1 MSPSVHRWRRL
12 AFAAFLLAYFLY
24 FTYDGLRVHFALDDL
39 GNMGHYYRGGP
50 LALAVSQFTVWH
62 GDYRPM
68 GGLFY
73 VPILTFAGL
82 NPLPY
87 QAALLAIL
95 LANVYLVYRFALRL
109 GCGEL
114 AAGLAA
120 LVVSYHAGLHNL
132 YYNAAFVYDALCCFF
147 YLAAFLYYLR
157 IRQAGGVPRT
167 RQIALFLA
175 LYLCALNSK
184 EMAVTLPLMMLVYE
198 WIYHRPAAIKAW
210 IFGPARLVLYGA
222 ALAALDVYGKL
233 FGPDA
238 MVNAEAYHPVFALR
252 RVRDF
257 QRLSL
262 GDLLFGWGSGWG
274 GILLLWA
281 VLAYLAWRRDR
292 PVLRFLWWFMLLTPL
307 PIEFLI
313 GKSQAC
319 LYIPMIGW
327 AIFGS
332 VVFVDLASALARVL
346 EAEPWGRRLGRGGI
360 VALLTAVAI
369 FCWARQNR
377 QYKRTHAEPVMA
389 ALGHES
395 WDAIQQF
402 RALNPHV
409 RPGSKVAFLDDPF
422 HSWDMLFL
430 AELWFRDR
438 SVDIHVERHGPL
450 TPEELAKVDYIFTFR
465 NGKLVEL
472 K

>member
-1 MSPSVHRWRRL
+1 V
-12 AFAAFLLAYFLY
+12 
-24 FTYDGLRVHFALDDL
+24 
-39 GNMGHYYRGGP
+39 
-50 LALAVSQFTVWH
+50 LAVSQFTVWH

-157 IRQAGGVPRT
+157 IRQAGGVPRA

>member
-157 IRQAGGVPRT
+157 IRQAGGVPRA

-175 LYLCALNSK
+175 LYA
-184 EMAVTLPLMMLVYE
+184 P
-198 WIYHRPAAIKAW
+198 
-210 IFGPARLVLYGA
+210 
-222 ALAALDVYGKL
+222 
-233 FGPDA
+233 
-238 MVNAEAYHPVFALR
+238 
-252 RVRDF
+252 
-257 QRLSL
+257 
-262 GDLLFGWGSGWG
+262 
-274 GILLLWA
+274 
-281 VLAYLAWRRDR
+281 
-292 PVLRFLWWFMLLTPL
+292 
-307 PIEFLI
+307 
-313 GKSQAC
+313 
-319 LYIPMIGW
+319 
-327 AIFGS
+327 
-332 VVFVDLASALARVL
+332 
-346 EAEPWGRRLGRGGI
+346 
-360 VALLTAVAI
+360 
-369 FCWARQNR
+369 
-377 QYKRTHAEPVMA
+377 
-389 ALGHES
+389 
-395 WDAIQQF
+395 
-402 RALNPHV
+402 
-409 RPGSKVAFLDDPF
+409 
-422 HSWDMLFL
+422 
-430 AELWFRDR
+430 
-438 SVDIHVERHGPL
+438 
-450 TPEELAKVDYIFTFR
+450 
-465 NGKLVEL
+465 
-472 K
+472 

>member
-157 IRQAGGVPRT
+157 IRQAGGVPRA